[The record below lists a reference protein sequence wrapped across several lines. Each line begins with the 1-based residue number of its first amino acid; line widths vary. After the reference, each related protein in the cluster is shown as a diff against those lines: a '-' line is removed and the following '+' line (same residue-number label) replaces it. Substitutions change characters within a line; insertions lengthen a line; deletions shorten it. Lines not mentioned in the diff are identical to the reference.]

1 MKALKYMM
9 MGMLVS
15 LTASCGN
22 DWLDVES
29 STKIPTE
36 TAIQNLDDVEYSLN
50 GIYDVMR
57 STNYYSGR
65 MIYYGDV
72 TGDDAQSIKT
82 GKRTTSYYMLDY
94 TKDSG
99 PSSHWSYA
107 YKIIQNCNIILSQ
120 IDGLDVSEDDTEY
133 FNDLKG
139 PVKEGVA
146 GGLTALVQNGLI
158 PADKI
163 PTLQGLLNPM
173 MDADWFLKVQDQS
186 LGFVGGEVTVP
197 IWMGGKI
204 NAANRAARINEK
216 TAVAQGNQTRNALIS
231 ELVERYFGLA
241 LATQVVAVRQQVV
254 DGVRRH
260 LEDARALERNGMIAQ
275 TERLY
280 VEFKMAEAERELANA
295 KLQAETIAS
304 ALSNTLG
311 RESDWRPVTA
321 MFLLAK
327 VEDLAYYQD
336 LAQARNP
343 LLSQV
348 SLKREL
354 AQEGVR
360 AQRADFLPQVAA
372 IGGGSFYNYQVAG
385 LVPRWAVGV
394 GVNIKIFDGLNR
406 EYKYS
411 AAKQTVRRVGE
422 LQNKAGKDIAVLV
435 EKLYNQMMNYHN
447 QMTSIDASLKFA
459 EEYLRMKNAAFLEGM
474 SSSSDLIDAE
484 LNLAGVR
491 TERLQA
497 AYNYD
502 LLLARLLEAAGISDE
517 YPSYARRNDAQAV
530 LFDGS
535 RSGN

>member
-1 MKALKYMM
+1 MKIAVKIAFMAAATIPAAASAQEAGRMLSLDEAVAVTLTENPALKAAAYEER
-9 MGMLVS
+9 
-15 LTASCGN
+15 AAQQQRRA
-22 DWLDVES
+22 
-29 STKIPTE
+29 
-36 TAIQNLDDVEYSLN
+36 AIGL
-50 GIYDVMR
+50 
-57 STNYYSGR
+57 R
-65 MIYYGDV
+65 MPQINV
-72 TGDDAQSIKT
+72 TGA
-82 GKRTTSYYMLDY
+82 
-94 TKDSG
+94 
-99 PSSHWSYA
+99 YA
-107 YKIIQNCNIILSQ
+107 YMAKDIGF
-120 IDGLDVSEDDTEY
+120 D

-146 GGLTALVQNGLI
+146 DGLI

-435 EKLYNQMMNYHN
+435 EKLYNQMMNYRN

>member
-1 MKALKYMM
+1 MQALI
-9 MGMLVS
+9 
-15 LTASCGN
+15 A
-22 DWLDVES
+22 
-29 STKIPTE
+29 P
-36 TAIQNLDDVEYSLN
+36 
-50 GIYDVMR
+50 
-57 STNYYSGR
+57 
-65 MIYYGDV
+65 
-72 TGDDAQSIKT
+72 
-82 GKRTTSYYMLDY
+82 
-94 TKDSG
+94 
-99 PSSHWSYA
+99 
-107 YKIIQNCNIILSQ
+107 
-120 IDGLDVSEDDTEY
+120 
-133 FNDLKG
+133 
-139 PVKEGVA
+139 
-146 GGLTALVQNGLI
+146 
-158 PADKI
+158 
-163 PTLQGLLNPM
+163 LLG
-173 MDADWFLKVQDQS
+173 ADWFLPLQDRS
-186 LGFVGGEVTVP
+186 LGFVGGEVTLP
-197 IWMGGKI
+197 IYLGGKI
-204 NAANRAARINEK
+204 NAANRAARIEEK
-216 TAVAQGNQTRNALIS
+216 SAAAQGRQTVNALVS
-231 ELVERYFGLA
+231 ELVERYYGLA
-241 LATQVVAVRQQVV
+241 LARQVAEVRQQVV
-254 DGVRRH
+254 EGVRQH
-260 LEDARALERNGMIAQ
+260 LEDAIALEQNGMIAHS
-275 TERLY
+275 ERLY

-435 EKLYNQMMNYHN
+435 EKLYNQMMNYRN
-447 QMTSIDASLKFA
+447 QMTSIDASLNFA

-497 AYNYD
+497 AYNFD
-502 LLLARLLEAAGISDE
+502 LLLAQLLETAGISDE
-517 YPSYARRNDAQAV
+517 FPAYARRSDARPV
-530 LFDGS
+530 LFDKK
-535 RSGN
+535 

>member
-1 MKALKYMM
+1 MKIAVKIAFMAAAMAPAAMSAQETGQMLSLDEAIAVTLTENPALKAAAYEERAAQQERRAAIGLRMPQIN
-9 MGMLVS
+9 VS
-15 LTASCGN
+15 GA
-22 DWLDVES
+22 
-29 STKIPTE
+29 
-36 TAIQNLDDVEYSLN
+36 
-50 GIYDVMR
+50 
-57 STNYYSGR
+57 
-65 MIYYGDV
+65 
-72 TGDDAQSIKT
+72 
-82 GKRTTSYYMLDY
+82 
-94 TKDSG
+94 
-99 PSSHWSYA
+99 YA
-107 YKIIQNCNIILSQ
+107 YMAKDIGF
-120 IDGLDVSEDDTEY
+120 D

-139 PVKEGVA
+139 PAKDLA
-146 GGLTALVQNGLI
+146 GKVLGSGLI
-158 PADKI
+158 TDPAI
-163 PTLQGLLNPM
+163 IQGIQGLLNPM
-173 MDADWFLKVQDQS
+173 MGADWFLKVQDQS

-204 NAANRAARINEK
+204 NAANRAAKINEK
-216 TAVAQGNQTRNALIS
+216 TAVEQGNQTRNALIS

-241 LATQVVAVRQQVV
+241 LATQVVEVRQQVV
-254 DGVRRH
+254 DGVRKH
-260 LEDARALERNGMIAQ
+260 LEDARALEKNGMIAQ

-311 RESDWRPVTA
+311 RENDWRPVTA
-321 MFLLAK
+321 MFILGK
-327 VEDLAYYQD
+327 VEELAYYQD
-336 LAQARNP
+336 LAQTRNP

-360 AQRADFLPQVAA
+360 AQRANFLPQVAA

-422 LQNKAGKDIAVLV
+422 LQNKAGKDISVLV
-435 EKLYNQMMNYHN
+435 EKLYNQMMNYRN
-447 QMTSIDASLKFA
+447 QMTSIDSSLKFA

-502 LLLARLLEAAGISDE
+502 LLLAQLLEAAGISDE
-517 YPSYARRNDAQAV
+517 FPAYARRNDAQAIHFAP
-530 LFDGS
+530 LKTEL
-535 RSGN
+535 